1 MTAAEVAP
9 SRLRVRDLAGE
20 GVAGLRARPGR
31 TALTALGTV
40 LGVAAFV
47 AVLGLTATASG
58 QIGKRFTA
66 LAATEVVVEDADGE
80 HPDSH
85 DPAFTADAD
94 ARVRAIRGVRAAGV
108 WWPVG
113 GDTAPEVG
121 GVMLPGRAEGTQVP
135 VIAASPGLLD
145 AIRPTWRQG
154 RGFDTLHDSRAER
167 VAVLGA
173 AAARQLG
180 VTELELRPAVFIG
193 GVPFTVIGVLEAAER
208 LPELMFAVLVPRH
221 SAEAFWGPPDS
232 ARRAKMLVE
241 TELGAA
247 QVVAA
252 QAALAL
258 RPDTPQ
264 RFTVVTPPD
273 PRLLRDQVSADVGT
287 LFLLLA
293 GVCLLVGAV
302 GIANTTMVA
311 VIERVAEIG
320 LRRALGARPW
330 HIAAQFLA
338 ESAAIGSLAG
348 WVGAA
353 AGAMTV
359 VAVALARGWTAI
371 LEPAAVLPAPLAGL
385 VIGLVAGA
393 YPAVR
398 AARIEPVEALRR

>member
-1 MTAAEVAP
+1 MSAAEVAP
-9 SRLRVRDLAGE
+9 SRLRIRDLAGE
-20 GVAGLRARPGR
+20 GVAGLRARPAR

-47 AVLGLTATASG
+47 AVLGLTATAGG

-66 LAATEVVVEDADGE
+66 LAATEVVVEDADE
-80 HPDSH
+80 ADRDHL

-94 ARVRAIRGVRAAGV
+94 ARVGAIRGVRAAGV

-121 GVMLPGRAEGTQVP
+121 GVVLPGRSAPAQIP
-135 VIAASPGLLD
+135 VIAASPGLFD
-145 AIRPTWRQG
+145 AIRPGWSQG
-154 RGFDTLHDSRAER
+154 RAFDALHDRRGER

-180 VTELELRPAVFIG
+180 VTELALRPAVFID
-193 GVPFTVIGVLEAAER
+193 GVPFTVIGVLDGSAR

-221 SAEAFWGPPDS
+221 SAEEFWGRPG
-232 ARRAKMLVE
+232 AGRRAKMLVE

-258 RPDTPQ
+258 RPDAPQ

-273 PRLLRDQVSADVGT
+273 PRQLRDQVSADVGM

-293 GVCLLVGAV
+293 GVCLLIGAV

-311 VIERVAEIG
+311 VLERVPEIG

-353 AGAMTV
+353 VGAMTV

-385 VIGLVAGA
+385 VVGVVAGA
-393 YPAVR
+393 YPAIR
-398 AARIEPVEALRR
+398 AARIEPVAALRR